1 MNLSTKI
8 AVPNEKGFSF
18 VDQSSIL
25 YGLANG
31 HHTKLHFE
39 NGHHI
44 ETTKNLKEVI
54 ALLSKDLFV
63 RVHHSHFIS
72 LQHLKTYINE
82 GQCMAEMS
90 DGTWLN
96 VSRSRRRDLMERFVR
111 M

>member
-1 MNLSTKI
+1 MKHSTKI

-18 VDQSSIL
+18 IDQTSIL

-31 HHTKLHFE
+31 HHTRLHFE
-39 NGHHI
+39 NGRQI
-44 ETTKNLKEVI
+44 ETTKNLKEVVS
-54 ALLSKDLFV
+54 LLSKDLFV
-63 RVHHSHFIS
+63 RVHHSHFIG
-72 LQHLKTYINE
+72 LQHLVSYSND

-96 VSRSRRRDLMERFVR
+96 VSRSRRRDLMERFVK